1 VAVFATPEWIEELAE
16 RAKRVEVDPTLDL
29 TIEQRIVGTLPATWN
44 VAAAAGRLVV
54 SGGENPYAT
63 VRLSS
68 DRPTA
73 EAIHA
78 GRLSAERAFLDG
90 ALRIGGDIRQL
101 ILNGAALGL
110 VAGLLADIT

>member
-1 VAVFATPEWIEELAE
+1 VAVFATSEWIEELAD
-16 RAKRVEVDPTLDL
+16 RATKVEVDPTLDL
-29 TIEQRIVGTLPATWN
+29 TIEQRIVGTLAATWHIS
-44 VAAAAGRLVV
+44 VAGGRLVV
-54 SGGENPYAT
+54 SVGENAGAT
-63 VRLSS
+63 IRLSS

-78 GRLSAERAFLDG
+78 GHLSAERAFLDG

-101 ILNGAALGL
+101 IVNGAALAL